1 MRILLTKLKHIG
13 DALLMTPVIC
23 AIRAQFP
30 DAEIVVVVRKGTEG
44 ILKGCP
50 AIDRLLTAAAPET
63 HRRSWWNW
71 LEDFKLIM
79 ELRSKRFDYAFEL
92 GDGDRGRW
100 VCALARANV
109 RSTDEPFRKL
119 FPLWKLV
126 FRSISHYDWARPHR
140 VEKDFFTVGNELKLQ
155 GPPSGLCFARELS
168 EESWASEEAGGRCIV
183 FHPATRMPEKLWPE
197 ERWIEVGRALRSCGC
212 RIVISV
218 GPSGEEVELGKR
230 IAAGIGPEAFSTRG
244 ELNWPQLA
252 RLLYVA
258 RLFVGVDTA
267 AMHLA
272 AACQCPTVAI
282 FGLTAVVQWRPWQC
296 PNRVVAALAEHE
308 ELPAAKVQSDNP
320 IHGISVE
327 SVLAAVKELE
337 LETGPHRDA
346 ASANPLDVANH
357 PVSVPGAH
365 ERTATL

>member
-13 DALLMTPVIC
+13 DALLMTPTIC
-23 AIRAQFP
+23 AIRAQHP

-63 HRRSWWNW
+63 HRRSAWNW
-71 LEDFKLIM
+71 IEDFKLIM
-79 ELRSKRFDYAFEL
+79 ELRRKRFDYAFEL

-100 VCALARANV
+100 VCALARAKV

-140 VEKDFFTVGNELKLQ
+140 VEKDFFTVGHELKLQ
-155 GPPSGLCFARELS
+155 GPPPGLCFAREFS
-168 EESWASEEAGGRCIV
+168 TESWASEAAGSGCIV

-197 ERWIEVGRALRSCGC
+197 ERWIEVGRALRSRGC

-218 GPSGEEVELGKR
+218 GPSEEEIALGER
-230 IAAGIGPEAFSTRG
+230 IATGIGPEAFSVRG
-244 ELNWPQLA
+244 VLSWSQLA
-252 RLLYVA
+252 RLLYTA
-258 RLFVGVDTA
+258 RFFVGVDTA

-272 AACQCPTVAI
+272 AACQCPVVTI

-296 PNRVVAALAEHE
+296 PNRVLAALAEHE
-308 ELPAAKVQSDNP
+308 ELPAAKVQTDNP
-320 IHGISVE
+320 IHRISVE
-327 SVLAAVKELE
+327 SVLAAVREIE
-337 LETGPHRDA
+337 SETGARREVVVSNPVG
-346 ASANPLDVANH
+346 ASERLA
-357 PVSVPGAH
+357 PVPESH
-365 ERTATL
+365 